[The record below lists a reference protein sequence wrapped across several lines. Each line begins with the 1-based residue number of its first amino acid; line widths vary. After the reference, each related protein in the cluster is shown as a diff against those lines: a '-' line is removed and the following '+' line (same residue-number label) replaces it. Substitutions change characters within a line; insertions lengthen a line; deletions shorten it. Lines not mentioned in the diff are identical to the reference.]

1 MHLNNCSDDF
11 FNGANNTSVYF
22 SRILLWPIR
31 RITHRIIGEI
41 VGAVI
46 VFLYGRYLFKAYI
59 LKQFGERF
67 KKFKDGFNRNSLSYL
82 LYIRVIGG
90 VPFGI
95 QNLLAAVLDM
105 KFRDYFIATIFGVIP
120 WAYILV
126 SIGNGIQ
133 NIMETQNFSSSDIL
147 KIEYLLPVLL
157 ISIIVIVPVIYKFI
171 KKDFWFDYKKI
182 TYNQLI
188 CAGGSA
194 G

>member
-1 MHLNNCSDDF
+1 
-11 FNGANNTSVYF
+11 
-22 SRILLWPIR
+22 
-31 RITHRIIGEI
+31 
-41 VGAVI
+41 
-46 VFLYGRYLFKAYI
+46 
-59 LKQFGERF
+59 
-67 KKFKDGFNRNSLSYL
+67 
-82 LYIRVIGG
+82 
-90 VPFGI
+90 
-95 QNLLAAVLDM
+95 M

-182 TYNQLI
+182 NYNQLI